1 MSIEQNLDLNELMQV
16 RMDKLKELKE
26 KGINP
31 LDKNLTPPIVQ
42 RILDQSEELI
52 ASGQEVII
60 AGRMMAKRATV
71 KQVLLTCRI

>member
-26 KGINP
+26 KALIP

-42 RILDQSEELI
+42 
-52 ASGQEVII
+52 
-60 AGRMMAKRATV
+60 K
-71 KQVLLTCRI
+71 KF

>member
-31 LDKNLTPPIVQ
+31 FGQKFNPTYSTKE
-42 RILDQSEELI
+42 ILDQSEELI

-60 AGRMMAKRATV
+60 AGRMMAKGDGKAG
-71 KQVLLTCRI
+71 LLTCRI